1 METINILWL
10 SSYII
15 STVILVVICTVIL
28 QKMNKGVYI
37 SEFFCR
43 LGANNSPLQ
52 NHFKIA
58 MAIFGVLSFSLI
70 FNISH
75 IISNTTLLPLIQIA
89 NVIIS
94 AGTVVVAIITIDE
107 NKPLHDFAARLVFF
121 AAFIF
126 SVMFMSSIDSM
137 NILGNIVQALM
148 YLLVILV
155 SILIITEIPKL
166 LNLKNYQLL
175 LPFQRATQWISIL
188 LIFIWNI
195 SLTTWIIYTIM

>member
-10 SSYII
+10 SCYII

-43 LGANNSPLQ
+43 LGASNSPLQ
-52 NHFKIA
+52 NHFKMA
-58 MAIFGVLSFSLI
+58 MAIFGILSFSLI

-75 IISNTTLLPLIQIA
+75 ILSNTSLLPLIQIT

-94 AGTVVVAIITIDE
+94 AGTVMAAIVTIDD
-107 NKPLHDFAARLVFF
+107 NKPLHDFSARVVFF

-126 SVMFMSSIDSM
+126 SILFMKSIDGGDM
-137 NILGNIVQALM
+137 YATIVQTLM

-166 LNLKNYQLL
+166 LNLKKHQVL
-175 LPFQRATQWISIL
+175 LPLQRATQWVSIL

-195 SLTTWIIYTIM
+195 TLTTWIISSI